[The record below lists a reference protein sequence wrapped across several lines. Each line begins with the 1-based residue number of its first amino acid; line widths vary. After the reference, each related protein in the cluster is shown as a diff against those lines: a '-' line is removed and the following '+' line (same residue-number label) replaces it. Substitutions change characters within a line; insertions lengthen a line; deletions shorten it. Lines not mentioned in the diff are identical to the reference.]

1 MRLAAARRPRAVLA
15 AVTLGA
21 LAACG
26 GGPTESRTVEVYAL
40 ATVDGRPLPD
50 PPPNVAGSRLLADTL
65 YLLNEDRMRR
75 VYVQT
80 EIPTTPGAV
89 NSVRTELA
97 GEWKRVPSGYIVA
110 TGEGAMTFAVRE
122 SSLVRDVA
130 RPTGGGTMEMVYA
143 RVGP

>member
-1 MRLAAARRPRAVLA
+1 MRLPAAHRRPHVALAAA
-15 AVTLGA
+15 A

-40 ATVDGRPLPD
+40 ETVDGRPLPY

-65 YLLNEDRMRR
+65 YLLNGDRMRR

-80 EIPTTPGAV
+80 EIPTNAAVV

-110 TGEGAMTFAVRE
+110 TGEGAMTFAVRG
-122 SSLVRDVA
+122 SALVRDVA
-130 RPTGGGTMEMVYA
+130 RTTGGGGTMEMVYA
-143 RVGP
+143 RIGP

>member
-1 MRLAAARRPRAVLA
+1 MRLPAASRRPRVALAAA
-15 AVTLGA
+15 A

-40 ATVDGRPLPD
+40 ATVDGCPLPY

-97 GEWKRVPSGYIVA
+97 GEWKRVPPGYVVV
-110 TGEGAMTFAVRE
+110 TDEGVTSFAVRG
-122 SSLVRDVA
+122 SALVREVA
-130 RPTGGGTMEMVYA
+130 RTTGGGGTMEMVYA
-143 RVGP
+143 RIGP